1 LHNACLPVGRHYV
14 FSMNKNNNKNQDNTP
29 LDKNENNEYDDV
41 VFDGAV
47 NDDETEALSRDAM
60 KKLRQKLE
68 ICIKEKQEYLL
79 GWQRAKADF
88 INTRKSDE
96 ENKSNFIKFANQGL
110 IEELLPAI
118 ESFEM
123 AFGNKEA
130 WEKVDKDWRVGVEY
144 IYGKLIG
151 TLEHYGLKELNPVGE
166 KFDPAQHASFEN
178 IPTDNPEE
186 DHTIIAVVQK
196 GYTLNGKLIKPPNVK
211 VAVFQE
217 KQ

>member
-1 LHNACLPVGRHYV
+1 
-14 FSMNKNNNKNQDNTP
+14 MNKNNNKNQDNTP

-178 IPTDNPEE
+178 IPTDNPKE
-186 DHTIIAVVQK
+186 DHMIVVVVQK

>member
-1 LHNACLPVGRHYV
+1 
-14 FSMNKNNNKNQDNTP
+14 MNKNNNKNQDNTP

>member
-1 LHNACLPVGRHYV
+1 
-14 FSMNKNNNKNQDNTP
+14 MNKNNNKKQDETP
-29 LDKNENNEYDDV
+29 LDKTKNNEYDDV

-47 NDDETEALSRDAM
+47 NDDEAEALSRDAM

-68 ICIKEKQEYLL
+68 VCIKEKQEYLL

-88 INTRKSDE
+88 INARKSDE
-96 ENKSNFIKFANQGL
+96 ENKAHFVKFANQGL

-151 TLEHYGLKELNPVGE
+151 TLEQYGLKELNPIGE
-166 KFDPAQHASFEN
+166 KFDPALHASFEN
-178 IPTDNPEE
+178 VPTDNPKE
-186 DHTIIAVVQK
+186 DHMIVAVVQK

-217 KQ
+217 K